1 MTRRSLGLFIDDGV
15 EKEREI
21 IRRERSLRR
30 RAYSSDKVESLRKK
44 SRSKERKKGTQRE
57 HANVPKHGM
66 MQWHPGG
73 ANLSNLPHV
82 AMTPLCVREGERENS
97 LESARAFLNDQ
108 SDPKIQLE

>member
-1 MTRRSLGLFIDDGV
+1 VEIDPTF
-15 EKEREI
+15 
-21 IRRERSLRR
+21 
-30 RAYSSDKVESLRKK
+30 AW
-44 SRSKERKKGTQRE
+44 
-57 HANVPKHGM
+57 PMHGM

-82 AMTPLCVREGERENS
+82 AMTPLCVREGKRENS